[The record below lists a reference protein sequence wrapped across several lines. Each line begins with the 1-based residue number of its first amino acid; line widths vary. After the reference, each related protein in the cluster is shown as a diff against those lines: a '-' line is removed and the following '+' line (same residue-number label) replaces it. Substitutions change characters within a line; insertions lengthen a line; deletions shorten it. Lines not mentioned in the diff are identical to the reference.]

1 MKSRVGGCSGAKSV
15 CVWVPVGGSTYIVSD
30 AGVWGSVGFHAD
42 VGMPT
47 CPKARVLIPSN
58 IYLLVS
64 RGARATLCTV
74 SPYIVCA
81 RDLKLGMSR
90 WNTSFSKKEER

>member
-1 MKSRVGGCSGAKSV
+1 MQGGAAVVQSQFV
-15 CVWVPVGGSTYIVSD
+15 LWVVQLTLCLVLGY
-30 AGVWGSVGFHAD
+30 GVLWGFMPM
-42 VGMPT
+42 GMST

-64 RGARATLCTV
+64 RGAKATLCTV

-81 RDLKLGMSR
+81 RDLKPGMSR
-90 WNTSFSKKEER
+90 WNTSRLSKHFGSRHA